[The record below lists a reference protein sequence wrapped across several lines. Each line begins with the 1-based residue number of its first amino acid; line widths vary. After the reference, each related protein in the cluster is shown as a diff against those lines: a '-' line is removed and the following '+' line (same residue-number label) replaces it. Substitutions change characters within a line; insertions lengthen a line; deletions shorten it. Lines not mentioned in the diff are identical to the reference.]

1 MARNRKNNK
10 NDDTESNWMTT
21 FSDMMTLLMTFFVLL
36 YSMSTIDAQKFQAA
50 VNSLREN
57 MGILSGGRTVS
68 EQPMVESGSLGSEIT
83 PSPHENL
90 TVARKEIQ
98 QYIQEKNIQDRVNME
113 MTQRGLVVR
122 FTGQILFEVGEANIR
137 DEGREVLDKVATVLK
152 ERPNNVMIEGH
163 TDDLPINTEEFPTN
177 WELSTARATEVIKY
191 FIEDPGINPE
201 RLSAA
206 GYSKYRP
213 IKPNNSPKNRAI
225 NRRIEVV
232 ILNTLNGQQTNNQ
245 QGRDESG

>member
-1 MARNRKNNK
+1 MPRNRKNNK
-10 NDDTESNWMTT
+10 NDDTDSNWMTT
-21 FSDMMTLLMTFFVLL
+21 FSDMMTLLLTFFVLL
-36 YSMSTIDAQKFQAA
+36 YSMSTIDAQKFKAA

-68 EQPMVESGSLGSEIT
+68 EEPMVESGSLGSDIT

-98 QYIQEKNIQDRVNME
+98 QYVQEKNLQDRVNME

-122 FTGQILFEVGEANIR
+122 FTGQILFEVGEADIR
-137 DEGREVLDKVATVLK
+137 NKGRDVLDKVATVLK
-152 ERPNNVMIEGH
+152 DMPNNVMIEGH
-163 TDDLPINTEEFPTN
+163 TDNLPIDTDEFPSN
-177 WELSTARATEVIKY
+177 WELSTARSTEVIKY
-191 FIEDPGINPE
+191 FIEDPGIDPE

-213 IKPNNSPKNRAI
+213 IEPNDSPENRAL
-225 NRRIEVV
+225 NRRVEVV
-232 ILNTLNGQQTNNQ
+232 ILNTTNGQ